1 MTNPTDIDE
10 IVSVTETVG
19 TKDTK
24 TETDSTEEKD
34 IATNTEF
41 TYIKLTTI
49 TTDNTGAEQIVP
61 MASDDDIEN
70 AEASTVVHKTAE
82 TIITTKANESRETT
96 DAEEPNSDTK
106 GDTDITANITK
117 TATTADT
124 IKPEDT
130 ESFTESEETTANA
143 FMITGSTTSANP
155 EDQDVTYRNID
166 INIEATTDTT
176 ESVFDL
182 MSSNET
188 MMKLTSL
195 STTYT
200 INKD

>member
-82 TIITTKANESRETT
+82 TIITTKANEPRETT
-96 DAEEPNSDTK
+96 DAEESNSDTK

-117 TATTADT
+117 TATTVDT
-124 IKPEDT
+124 IEPEDT

-166 INIEATTDTT
+166 INIEAPTDTT
-176 ESVFDL
+176 ESVL
-182 MSSNET
+182 
-188 MMKLTSL
+188 
-195 STTYT
+195 
-200 INKD
+200 I